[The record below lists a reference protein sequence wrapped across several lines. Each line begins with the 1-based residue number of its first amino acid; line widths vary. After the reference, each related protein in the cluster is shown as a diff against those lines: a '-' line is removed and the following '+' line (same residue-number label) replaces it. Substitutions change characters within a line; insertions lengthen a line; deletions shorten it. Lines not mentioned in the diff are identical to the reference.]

1 MLKRR
6 TTVLQKKCLTKEQS
20 KLPENRHIRKII
32 DIEKPE
38 THLYGSKACNLARLS
53 RMGLK
58 VPNAFV
64 IDTETFDYVA
74 EANGWSDTIDRI
86 LCEHEQWDS
95 SQLQQASAD
104 IRSEMM
110 KGELPSKIQSTIITM
125 LEEIGGDTLV
135 VRSSAT
141 AEDLPDASFA
151 GQYDT
156 FLNLTTDDEVIQKIV
171 ACYASLWTPRA
182 ITYREELG
190 IPHDK
195 IKLAVII
202 QNQVD
207 AKSAGVLFT
216 RDPVSP
222 FHDYA
227 VIESCA
233 GLGESVV
240 SGDVTPDRFYISR
253 EARGKTTDFKIIKK
267 ELNGYDLSSF
277 SKPKSSRNELTQSIS
292 EQQAKQIAAIGD
304 RIDRE
309 FGIYQDVEWAID
321 EQGSIHI
328 LQTRPITTMTIAE
341 DDTYWTRGYAD
352 DYWNDNVTPLFFDL
366 LGDQLTYIV
375 NNELNAIMGYEQM
388 SSELLRFHRAHAYF
402 NLDVLKRKVIN
413 EIPPFLRSED
423 VLNYFPE
430 GTGVYGKD
438 TMKNLPFNLK
448 SRLMAEIR
456 VMLFDG
462 QGSMT
467 KTADAYQEWNDGV
480 FVPYCEDFDQKL
492 NALRM
497 EGSDEEL
504 IDLADELDKVMI
516 DHFRLVRHGIPVH
529 NIGMNLMSSYL
540 LRRFLGEDRASKVYP
555 ILISGLDHKTSETN
569 TALHQLAESASKKP
583 LVKRIILE
591 SEASIV
597 LNNLRHDE
605 SEDSRQFL
613 REFDDFIDR
622 YGVRGFTR
630 EPYYPRWKEDSGL
643 VFNVMKSLLRGES
656 RITGRNR
663 NSIQIQRQRVE
674 KDVQRSILNQRF
686 GRIKWILFSTILG
699 FARRYICFRE
709 DQRFNLDRWI
719 TRNRELF
726 LELGR
731 RFMQIGV
738 LERPSDIFF
747 LRRREIRKIIRGE
760 MDSEAISQLHSVML
774 ERRNDFKENEDSTPP
789 KFLVGNSEYDD
800 IEVDIDEGVLRGI
813 PASQGKVTGTIR
825 VLHSIHEISEVLEGE
840 ILVVPKTDPGWTPVF
855 AKIGGL
861 ITETGGI
868 LSHGAVVSREYGIPA
883 ITNIRRACETFQT
896 GQKVSINGT
905 KGYVHIH

>member
-1 MLKRR
+1 MA
-6 TTVLQKKCLTKEQS
+6 
-20 KLPENRHIRKII
+20 ENRRIRKIAEI
-32 DIEKPE
+32 KEPE
-38 THLYGSKACNLARLS
+38 TQRYGSKACNLARLAK
-53 RMGLK
+53 MGLN
-58 VPNAFV
+58 VPSAFV
-64 IDTETFDYVA
+64 VDTETFDYIV
-74 EANGWSDTIDRI
+74 ETNGWRDFINEALSDCD
-86 LCEHEQWDS
+86 LSDP
-95 SQLQQASAD
+95 SQLNDVSTK
-104 IRSEMM
+104 IRRQML
-110 KGELPSKIQSTIITM
+110 KGQLPSDLIVSITSTVEAM
-125 LEEIGGDTLV
+125 DADVLV

-156 FLNLTTDDEVIQKIV
+156 FLNITTQDEVIQKIV

-182 ITYREELG
+182 ITYRKELE

-195 IKLAVII
+195 IKLAVIV

-227 VIESCA
+227 VIESTA

-253 EARGKTTDFKIIKK
+253 EMQGSRTDFTIIRT
-267 ELNGYDLSSF
+267 ELNGHEQSSAR
-277 SKPKSSRNELTQSIS
+277 SSPRNGEYVSASINKN
-292 EQQAKQIAAIGD
+292 QAKKIAAIGE
-304 RIDRE
+304 RIEQE
-309 FGIYQDVEWAID
+309 FGLYQDVEWAID
-321 EQGSIHI
+321 KKGSIHI
-328 LQTRPITTMTIAE
+328 LQTRPITTLAIAE
-341 DDTYWTRGYAD
+341 DDAYWTRGYAD

-388 SSELLRFHRAHAYF
+388 SSELLRFHKAHAYF

-430 GTGVYGKD
+430 GTGIYGKE

-467 KTADAYQEWNDGV
+467 KTADVYQEWNDEV
-480 FVPYCEDFDQKL
+480 FVPYCKYFDKELQS
-492 NALRM
+492 LRM
-497 EGSDEEL
+497 NGSDKDL
-504 IDLADELDKVMI
+504 MNLADELDKLMM
-516 DHFRLVRHGIPVH
+516 DHFRLVRYGIPVH

-540 LRRFLGEDRASKVYP
+540 LRRFLGEDRASRVYP

-569 TALHQLAESASKKP
+569 EALYQLVEFAAKKP
-583 LVKRIILE
+583 LVRRIILE
-591 SEASIV
+591 SKPDRV
-597 LNNLRHDE
+597 LNNLRQDE
-605 SEDSRQFL
+605 SIESSQFIE
-613 REFDDFIDR
+613 EFDDFIDE

-630 EPYYPRWKEDSGL
+630 EPFYPRWKEDPGL
-643 VFNVMKSLLRGES
+643 VFNVMKSLLRGQSEVRS
-656 RITGRNR
+656 RD
-663 NSIQIQRQRVE
+663 RQQLRYERE
-674 KDVQRSILNQRF
+674 KIEKEVRKSILNQRF
-686 GRIKWILFSTILG
+686 GQVKWILFSTILG

-726 LELGR
+726 LELGS
-731 RFMQIGV
+731 RFMQLGI
-738 LERPSDIFF
+738 LETPSDIFF
-747 LRRREIRKIIRGE
+747 LRRKEIRNLIRDE
-760 MDSEAISQLHSVML
+760 PDSEAIKHVRSVML
-774 ERRNDFKENEDSTPP
+774 ERKEDFQENEDSTPP
-789 KFLVGNSEYDD
+789 KFLVASSEYDD
-800 IEVDIDEGVLRGI
+800 IEVDIEDGVLRGI
-813 PASQGKVTGTIR
+813 PASQGKATGTIR

-868 LSHGAVVSREYGIPA
+868 LSHGAVVSREYDIPA
-883 ITNIRRACETFQT
+883 ITNIRHACETFQT
-896 GQKVSINGT
+896 GQKVSIDGT
-905 KGYVHIH
+905 KGHIHIH